1 MPSAP
6 ATPQPL
12 LEALL
17 VDRDRLVRML
27 RITLEELH
35 IRRLTT
41 PQCTGETDIIEMLRY
56 WEEVFGWIKR
66 QGAADIVMMSRRTSP
81 G

>member
-1 MPSAP
+1 MPP
-6 ATPQPL
+6 ATQQPL

-27 RITLEELH
+27 RITLEELN

-41 PQCTGETDIIEMLRY
+41 PRCTAQTDIIEMLRY
-56 WEEVFGWIKR
+56 WEEVFGWIKQ
-66 QGAADIVMMSRRTSP
+66 QGGTDIVLMSRRP
-81 G
+81 